1 MTKTYTLTEEELEQL
16 VNERLKTQRNRLL
29 LNGLFSDI
37 RFENDLI
44 PINKKYPE
52 IVEKLKLSRASKPEK
67 LLYNQIPSKTGIG
80 ESYSKISKDD
90 VHNHIRLL
98 VLNVFGKSKNKDLLP
113 EEYEQARKLYVELKE
128 WFVKSY
134 DERLEKL
141 ETENEDVKEKTVAL
155 QEVKERL
162 DSIKTSLEIKSI
174 DD

>member
-37 RFENDLI
+37 QFENDLI

-52 IVEKLKLSRASKPEK
+52 IVEKLKLSRALKPEK

-80 ESYSKISKDD
+80 ESYSKISPND

-113 EEYEQARKLYVELKE
+113 EEFKQARKLYVELKE

-141 ETENEDVKEKTVAL
+141 ETENN
-155 QEVKERL
+155 
-162 DSIKTSLEIKSI
+162 
-174 DD
+174 